1 MRLPLILVLPLLL
14 LNVLVDWYVCRAVRQ
29 RAKNKVWYRIA
40 LYSSLVLAAAFM
52 IVIAVPKRGGADS
65 GLSVLMWSLFSYLSI
80 YIGKY
85 IFIIIDLISKI
96 PCLFRHKRIKS
107 LGTAGAC
114 AGVLVFVLMWWGTVN
129 RFNIDVEEV
138 EFAHTSLPQVF
149 DGFKVLQV
157 SDIHTGT
164 YGNDPSYLQ
173 EVVERINSLKPDVVL
188 FTGDIVNRHSTE
200 LEPFVD
206 VLKGINAPYG
216 VFSVLGNHDYG
227 DYYNWPSDSAK
238 NADRSHLADLQKRM
252 GWRLL
257 NNESVKLRCGLDSI
271 VVIGVENIGDPPF
284 PVYGDLDKAYP
295 ALDDPSFKI
304 LMSHNPAHWVED
316 IKDSPDKNIPLT
328 LSGHTHAMQI
338 ELLGVSPAALRYPT
352 WGGMYADTDS
362 AHHLYVNIGLGEVGF
377 PARIGATPEL
387 TLFTLR
393 KKQ

>member
-1 MRLPLILVLPLLL
+1 M
-14 LNVLVDWYVCRAVRQ
+14 
-29 RAKNKVWYRIA
+29 
-40 LYSSLVLAAAFM
+40 LAAAFM

-149 DGFKVLQV
+149 DGF
-157 SDIHTGT
+157 
-164 YGNDPSYLQ
+164 GNDPSYLQ

-206 VLKGINAPYG
+206 VLKGIHAPYG

-238 NADRSHLADLQKRM
+238 NADRSHLAELQKRM

>member
-14 LNVLVDWYVCRAVRQ
+14 LNVLVDWYICRAVHS
-29 RAKNKVWYRIA
+29 RARNRVWYRVA
-40 LYSSLVLAAAFM
+40 LYSSIVLAAAFVV
-52 IVIAVPKRGGADS
+52 VIAAPKRGGGDG
-65 GLSVLMWSLFSYLSI
+65 GLSILMWSLFSYMTI

-85 IFIIIDLISKI
+85 VFVIVDLISKI
-96 PCLFRHKRIKS
+96 PCLFRRPRVKAVGVVGAC
-107 LGTAGAC
+107 LGT
-114 AGVLVFVLMWWGTVN
+114 LVFALMWWGTLN
-129 RFNIDVEEV
+129 RFNIDVKEV
-138 EFAHTSLPQVF
+138 EFAHSSLPRVF

-157 SDIHTGT
+157 SDIHAGS
-164 YGNDPSYLQ
+164 YGSDTSYLQ
-173 EVVERINSLKPDVVL
+173 EVVERINSLRPDVVL
-188 FTGDIVNRHSTE
+188 FTGDIVNRRSTE

-206 VLKGINAPYG
+206 VLKGISAPYG

-238 NADRSHLADLQKRM
+238 NADRMHLAELQKRM

-257 NNESVKLRCGLDSI
+257 NNESAKLRCGLDSI
-271 VVIGVENIGDPPF
+271 VLVGVENIGDAPF
-284 PVYGDLDKAYP
+284 PIYGDLDKAYP

-316 IKDSPDKNIPLT
+316 IKDAPDKNIPLT
-328 LSGHTHAMQI
+328 LSGHTHAMQV
-338 ELLGVSPAALRYPT
+338 ELFGVSPAALRYPT
-352 WGGMYADTDS
+352 WGGMYADADS
-362 AHHLYVNIGLGEVGF
+362 ARCMYVNIGLGEVGF